1 MKLKDIG
8 EFGFIDRVKPLCQVT
23 KKGIIKAIGDD
34 CAVYKGGG
42 EDRAVLFTTDM
53 LVENVHF
60 LLDRITPFE
69 LGYKTLAVNLS
80 DIAAMGGKP
89 LNAFLSIA
97 VPERITVK
105 FLDELYAGIMS
116 LGRRYHVNVLG
127 GDTTGSKND
136 LVLNIALT
144 GEAEESSLLYRGG
157 AQAGDKI
164 YVNGYLGES
173 AAGLEVLIKDV
184 DLDETVKRYLVK
196 THLLP
201 EVYIAEGAFLAET
214 GDVTSCIDVSDG
226 ISSDLGHICRESG
239 CGALL
244 YEKDLPVSD
253 ELKVFAE
260 TTKKKP
266 LDIILSGGEDY
277 KLLFTVRNN
286 KSDALENIFKNKF
299 GRPLFCL
306 GEIMTG
312 KDIFLRNRG
321 GEEQLIKPSGWD
333 HF

>member
-34 CAVYKGGG
+34 CAVYKGSG
-42 EDRAVLFTTDM
+42 EDKAVLFTTDM

-60 LLDRITPFE
+60 LLDQITPFE

-97 VPERITVK
+97 VPERITVD
-105 FLDELYAGIMS
+105 FLDELYSGIMS
-116 LGRRYHVNVLG
+116 LGRQYHVNVLG

-144 GEAEESSLLYRGG
+144 GEAEESSLLFRGG
-157 AQAGDKI
+157 AQVGDII

-173 AAGLEVLIKDV
+173 AAGLEVILKDV

-244 YEKDLPVSD
+244 YEEDLPVSD

-286 KSDALENIFKNKF
+286 KSDALEKSFQNKF

-306 GEIMTG
+306 GEIITG
-312 KDIFLRNRG
+312 NDVFLRNRG
-321 GEEQLIKPSGWD
+321 GEERPIKPLGWN